1 MAHAVELESPARDFG
16 QSDKKSLKRFLS
28 VPQALYMLNS
38 PLDIA
43 IHNVNSV
50 LGRQLN
56 NLESIEEKID
66 LIYRSM
72 LTRSQPVEKL
82 NEFFRIMKLTE
93 MKLPRIWFGLCNSRQ
108 FIFING
114 QITIVVDLFLPS
126 LVFPQLIALGQ
137 KSQVHLL
144 QNQINNSSI
153 STWKGA

>member
-1 MAHAVELESPARDFG
+1 MARAVELESPAKRGHFLRDFG
-16 QSDKKSLKRFLS
+16 QSDREVIENASSHAS

-72 LTRSQPVEKL
+72 LTRKPTIREVE
-82 NEFFRIMKLTE
+82 RILSSMKLTG
-93 MKLPRIWFGLCNSRQ
+93 MKPPRIWFGLCSTLAN
-108 FIFING
+108 
-114 QITIVVDLFLPS
+114 LFLYNDK
-126 LVFPQLIALGQ
+126 IR
-137 KSQVHLL
+137 L
-144 QNQINNSSI
+144 QSSSI
-153 STWKGA
+153 YGVSCRSLPWCFRN